1 VGLPNGT
8 LVEETDPGQ
17 GHVKNRFACPS
28 PNMKR
33 PRTCLTGSEQMTAK
47 KTSRGSAIVSP
58 SSVEK
63 DSRRDEEASKP
74 YLVTTTSSA
83 LVASYPDQEDVQ
95 EEAEKSTHYSI
106 PSGPKR
112 VKRVVS
118 DS

>member
-1 VGLPNGT
+1 
-8 LVEETDPGQ
+8 
-17 GHVKNRFACPS
+17 
-28 PNMKR
+28 
-33 PRTCLTGSEQMTAK
+33 MTSK

-63 DSRRDEEASKP
+63 DGRRDEEDSKP
-74 YLVTTTSSA
+74 YLVTTTNSA
-83 LVASYPDQEDVQ
+83 LVASYPDQEFVQ
-95 EEAEKSTHYSI
+95 EDAHYSI

>member
-1 VGLPNGT
+1 
-8 LVEETDPGQ
+8 
-17 GHVKNRFACPS
+17 
-28 PNMKR
+28 
-33 PRTCLTGSEQMTAK
+33 MTAK

-63 DSRRDEEASKP
+63 DGRRDEEDSKP

-95 EEAEKSTHYSI
+95 EEATHTTIS
-106 PSGPKR
+106 SGSWKR